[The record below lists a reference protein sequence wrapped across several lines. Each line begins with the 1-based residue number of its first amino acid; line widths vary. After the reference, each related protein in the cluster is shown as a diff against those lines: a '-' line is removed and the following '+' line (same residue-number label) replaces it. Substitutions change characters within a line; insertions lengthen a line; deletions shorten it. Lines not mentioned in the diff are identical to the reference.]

1 MYISIFVD
9 TDLLTCI
16 VVRSKILKIAWN
28 INWPTF
34 EKQNG
39 NFDLAR
45 FSYLLNLLDKS
56 LLGTLKTEIFNAN
69 RLQLL
74 IISTKYLKLSK
85 GLDKP
90 A

>member
-1 MYISIFVD
+1 MYISIFV
-9 TDLLTCI
+9 LTCI

-34 EKQNG
+34 EKLNG

-56 LLGTLKTEIFNAN
+56 SLGTLKTEIFNAN